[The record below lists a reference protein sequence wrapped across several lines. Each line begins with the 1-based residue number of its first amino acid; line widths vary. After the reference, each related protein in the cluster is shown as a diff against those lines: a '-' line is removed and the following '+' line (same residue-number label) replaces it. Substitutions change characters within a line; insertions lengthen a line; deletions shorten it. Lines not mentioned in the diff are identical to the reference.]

1 MLTKCGLAGN
11 WQWSGWVCL
20 APALAGQSG
29 TQPVV
34 ALMAKLVMEIKDQTL
49 LARLPSPQQTY
60 LVSLVD
66 LQNICMRLHALC
78 MQSPASCV

>member
-1 MLTKCGLAGN
+1 MLTKHGLAGN

-49 LARLPSPQQTY
+49 LSRLPSPQQTY
-60 LVSLVD
+60 LVSLAYP
-66 LQNICMRLHALC
+66 RLHLHLHL
-78 MQSPASCV
+78 